1 MNYKN
6 RDSVLDTLR
15 GHYTSN
21 QMEWIEKHLIMPES
35 LLNKPKFAYK
45 NKFASTSFGLTGITA
60 SLREDKLNYK
70 WYCIDKMKKL
80 DVGESIKVEDRVRET
95 IRLCWIAWA
104 SRSWRNLLN
113 GFTFEIIP
121 INKNTHLI
129 KRIK

>member
-1 MNYKN
+1 MDYKN

-21 QMEWIEKHLIMPES
+21 QMEWIEKHLIMPKS

-45 NKFASTSFGLTGITA
+45 NKFASTYDRGKGL
-60 SLREDKLNYK
+60 LNYK

-80 DVGESIKVEDRVRET
+80 DVGESIKVEDRTRET

-121 INKNTHLI
+121 INDNTHLI

>member
-1 MNYKN
+1 MDYKN
-6 RDSVLDTLR
+6 RDSILYTLR
-15 GHYTSN
+15 EHYTSN

-45 NKFASTSFGLTGITA
+45 NKFASTSFLQEG
-60 SLREDKLNYK
+60 KLNYK
-70 WYCIDKMKKL
+70 WYCIGEMQKL
-80 DVGESIKVEDRVRET
+80 DVGESIKVEDRTRET

>member
-1 MNYKN
+1 MDYKN

-21 QMEWIEKHLIMPES
+21 QMEWIEKHLIMPKS

-45 NKFASTSFGLTGITA
+45 NKFASTYDRGKGL
-60 SLREDKLNYK
+60 LNYK

-80 DVGESIKVEDRVRET
+80 DVGESIKVEDRIMET
-95 IRLCWIAWA
+95 IKIWVFHAT
-104 SRSWRNLLN
+104 WRTWRKKLN

>member
-15 GHYTSN
+15 GHYTSK
-21 QMEWIEKHLIMPES
+21 QMEWIEEHLIMPES

-45 NKFASTSFGLTGITA
+45 NKFASTSFLQEG
-60 SLREDKLNYK
+60 KLNYK
-70 WYCIDKMKKL
+70 WYCIGEMKKL

>member
-1 MNYKN
+1 MEYKN
-6 RDSVLDTLR
+6 RDSILDTLR
-15 GHYTSN
+15 GHYTSK

-45 NKFASTSFGLTGITA
+45 DKFASTSFGLTGITA

-70 WYCIDKMKKL
+70 WYCISKMNKL
-80 DVGESIKVEDRVRET
+80 DVGKSIKVEDRARDT
-95 IRLCWIAWA
+95 IRLIWLWQSSKI
-104 SRSWRNLLN
+104 S

>member
-1 MNYKN
+1 MDYKN

-21 QMEWIEKHLIMPES
+21 QMEWIEKHLIMPKS

-45 NKFASTSFGLTGITA
+45 NKFASTYDRGKGL
-60 SLREDKLNYK
+60 LNYK
-70 WYCIDKMKKL
+70 WYCIGEMQKL
-80 DVGESIKVEDRVRET
+80 DVGESIKVEDRTRET

>member
-1 MNYKN
+1 MDYKN
-6 RDSVLDTLR
+6 RDSLLDTLR
-15 GHYTSN
+15 KHYTSN

-45 NKFASTSFGLTGITA
+45 NKFASTSF
-60 SLREDKLNYK
+60 LREGKLNYK
-70 WYCIDKMKKL
+70 WYCIGEMKKL
-80 DVGESIKVEDRVRET
+80 DVGESIKVEDRTRET

-113 GFTFEIIP
+113 GFTFEIIS

>member
-1 MNYKN
+1 MTYKN

-45 NKFASTSFGLTGITA
+45 NKFASTSFLQEG
-60 SLREDKLNYK
+60 KLNYK
-70 WYCIDKMKKL
+70 WYCIGEMQKL
-80 DVGESIKVEDRVRET
+80 DVGESIKVEDRTRET